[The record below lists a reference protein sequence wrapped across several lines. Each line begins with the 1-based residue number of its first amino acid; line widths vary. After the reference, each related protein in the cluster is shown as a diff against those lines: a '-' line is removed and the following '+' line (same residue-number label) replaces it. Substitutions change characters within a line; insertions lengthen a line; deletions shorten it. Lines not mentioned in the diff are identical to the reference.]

1 MADVRSLSDI
11 LADARL
17 KPKSQHA
24 GASSQVTC
32 PKCEGGRSREL
43 SCTVT
48 IDQDAMGAVWVCH
61 RGSCGW
67 KGGARVPSSDRTYE
81 RPIVRER
88 PIVKPTPAPQTETE
102 NRPQWFWDFWTE
114 RKIGMHTIKQFGV
127 YATTR
132 NSPTL
137 GPAHPFIV
145 FPYIYKGE
153 LVNRK
158 FRPHPEKQPQMQDK
172 DALQTLYNVDA
183 VGDDPA
189 EIVWCEGEPDCIALF
204 ECGIPHA
211 VSLKDGA
218 PAKLS
223 DNPSPTD
230 KRFEALRTHSDVLT
244 KARRIVLAGDND
256 EPGMVLREE
265 LARRLGRH
273 RCHTVEWPEGCKDAG
288 DVLRLHGPET
298 VLQCVRAAQ
307 PYPIEGLQRV
317 VPGTLRELRRR
328 PRPGVMTTGVSSVD
342 ELGVRFP
349 LEGAVI
355 VTTGYPGSG
364 KTAFVRFVMIH
375 GMKNYAR
382 RWAVFSPEMEPWQQF
397 VVSCAEP
404 LTGHPFYPEPGYPT
418 MSDEE
423 AAQAEEWFGPR
434 LTMIVCDSEDQTPTA
449 DWIFE
454 RARAAVLRDGTTD
467 LLIDPVN
474 EMDNSRPTGITE
486 TEYIGRFL
494 QRCRA
499 FTLRHGCNIWIIAHP
514 AKPALKNGEAPAV
527 PTAYAIS
534 GSAHWY
540 NKADMGVT
548 IYRPDLGV
556 SEFHLWKSR
565 HRRWGQHPQ
574 NTIMNYDPVIGRYSA
589 PSDNFPPSGKT
600 WNEPQ

>member
-1 MADVRSLSDI
+1 M
-11 LADARL
+11 
-17 KPKSQHA
+17 
-24 GASSQVTC
+24 
-32 PKCEGGRSREL
+32 
-43 SCTVT
+43 
-48 IDQDAMGAVWVCH
+48 
-61 RGSCGW
+61 
-67 KGGARVPSSDRTYE
+67 
-81 RPIVRER
+81 
-88 PIVKPTPAPQTETE
+88 
-102 NRPQWFWDFWTE
+102 
-114 RKIGMHTIKQFGV
+114 
-127 YATTR
+127 
-132 NSPTL
+132 L
-137 GPAHPFIV
+137 G
-145 FPYIYKGE
+145 
-153 LVNRK
+153 
-158 FRPHPEKQPQMQDK
+158 
-172 DALQTLYNVDA
+172 
-183 VGDDPA
+183 
-189 EIVWCEGEPDCIALF
+189 
-204 ECGIPHA
+204 
-211 VSLKDGA
+211 
-218 PAKLS
+218 
-223 DNPSPTD
+223 
-230 KRFEALRTHSDVLT
+230 

-273 RCHTVEWPEGCKDAG
+273 RCLTVEWPEGCKDAG

-317 VPGTLRELRRR
+317 VPGTLRDLRRR

-364 KTAFVRFVMIH
+364 KTAFVRYVMIH

-404 LTGHPFYPEPGYPT
+404 LVGHPFYPETGYPT

-600 WNEPQ
+600 WNDPQ

>member
-81 RPIVRER
+81 RPIERER

-132 NSPTL
+132 NSPSL

-145 FPYIYKGE
+145 FPYVYKGE
-153 LVNRK
+153 LANRK

-183 VGDDPA
+183 LGDDPA
-189 EIVWCEGEPDCIALF
+189 EIVWCEGEPDCLALF
-204 ECGIPHA
+204 ECGIKHA

-230 KRFEALRTHSDVLT
+230 KRFEALRTHSDMLG

-273 RCHTVEWPEGCKDAG
+273 RCHTVEWPDGCKDAG
-288 DVLRLHGPET
+288 DVLRIHGPET

-382 RWAVFSPEMEPWQQF
+382 RWAVFSPEMEPWTQF
-397 VVSCAEP
+397 VASCAEP

-418 MSDEE
+418 MTDDE
-423 AAQAEEWFGPR
+423 AAHAEEWFGPR
-434 LTMIVCDSEDQTPTA
+434 LTMIVCDAEDQTPTA

-467 LLIDPVN
+467 VLLDPVN
-474 EMDNSRPTGITE
+474 EMDNSRPTGMTE

-574 NTIMNYDPVIGRYSA
+574 NTIMNFDPVIGRYSA

-600 WNEPQ
+600 WNDPE